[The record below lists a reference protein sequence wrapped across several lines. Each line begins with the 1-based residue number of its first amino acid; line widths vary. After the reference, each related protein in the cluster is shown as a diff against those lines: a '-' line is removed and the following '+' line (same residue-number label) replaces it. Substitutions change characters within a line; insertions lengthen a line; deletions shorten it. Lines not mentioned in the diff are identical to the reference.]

1 MNENKIFFAKHNNYD
16 NYEEIYNSIK
26 RIFDFYGGVENF
38 IKPNDKVLLKINLV
52 SGHPIEKRVTTD
64 PNIVKAVAEIVLKAG
79 GKPFL
84 ADSPGIDNFN
94 NAAKKAGFIKVA
106 EELNIPCHELTD
118 PVALPI
124 KYENSGFKNVQVSK
138 YVIEADKIISL
149 PKLKTHG
156 QMLLTLGVKNLFGC
170 IPGRAKAGWHYNVGL
185 NRENFA
191 GFLIDLYMNIKPN
204 LTIIDGIIGMQGDGP
219 TSGEPYNYGIIAA
232 AQDVLKMDFWLCKFM
247 GAKFDDYPLYNAAV
261 RKNLEQ
267 VNLNPQDLAGDV
279 DENFKFE
286 NLKLPETR
294 PMRLLPKIPF
304 LERLLT
310 SKPVHIPD
318 KCIGCGRCQEVC
330 AAGALKHNNKKLTF
344 DYTKCIRCYCC
355 HEMCPVHAIDF
366 KQGLLVR
373 LLSRI

>member
-1 MNENKIFFAKHNNYD
+1 MNENKIFFARNNSYLNYD
-16 NYEEIYNSIK
+16 EVYKTVK
-26 RIFDFYGGVENF
+26 RVFDFYGGVENL
-38 IKPNDKVLLKINLV
+38 IKPGEKVLLKINLV

-64 PNIVKAVAEIVLKAG
+64 PAVVKAVAQIVLEAG

-94 NAAKKAGFIKVA
+94 NAARKAGFMQVA

-118 PVALPI
+118 PVPLPI
-124 KYENSGFKNVQVSK
+124 KYENSGFKNIQVSK
-138 YVIEADKIISL
+138 YVVEADKIISL

-191 GFLIDLYMNIKPN
+191 SFLIDLYMNIKPT
-204 LTIIDGIIGMQGDGP
+204 LTIMDGIIGMQGDGP
-219 TSGEPYNYGIIAA
+219 TSGEPYEYNIIAG
-232 AQDVLKMDFWLCKFM
+232 AQDLLKLDFWLCKFM

-261 RKNLEQ
+261 RKNFEQ
-267 VNLNPQDLAGDV
+267 VNLNPQDLAGDL

-286 NLKLPETR
+286 NLKLPATR

-344 DYTKCIRCYCC
+344 DYSKCIRCYCC

>member
-1 MNENKIFFAKHNNYD
+1 M
-16 NYEEIYNSIK
+16 
-26 RIFDFYGGVENF
+26 
-38 IKPNDKVLLKINLV
+38 LKINLV

-64 PNIVKAVAEIVLKAG
+64 PNVVKAVAEILLKHGA
-79 GKPFL
+79 KPFM

-94 NAAKKAGFIKVA
+94 NAAKKAGFKQIA
-106 EELNIPCHELTD
+106 DELNIPCIELTD

-124 KYENSGFKNVQVSK
+124 KFKESGFKNIQVSRH
-138 YVIEADKIISL
+138 VIEADKIISL

-191 GFLIDLYMNIKPN
+191 SFLIDLYMNIKPA
-204 LTIIDGIIGMQGDGP
+204 LTIIDGVIGMQGDGP
-219 TSGEPYNYGIIAA
+219 TSGEPYEYNIIAA

-247 GAKFDDYPLYNAAV
+247 GAKFNDYPMYNAAV
-261 RKNLEQ
+261 KKNLPQ
-267 VNLNPQDLAGDV
+267 VNLNADDLAGDL
-279 DENFKFE
+279 DENFSFKD
-286 NLKLPETR
+286 LHLPETR

-310 SKPVHIPD
+310 SKPVHIPE
-318 KCIGCGRCQEVC
+318 KCIGCGRCQDIC

-344 DYTKCIRCYCC
+344 DYSKCIRCYCC

-366 KQGLLVR
+366 KQGLLVK